1 MNLFII
7 FFRKKICFYT
17 KTKYAI
23 VDISDV
29 CKSIN
34 LLLSPSI
41 SNEKYLICKQ
51 NPSMLELIKICE
63 EIQNQKKK

>member
-1 MNLFII
+1 MGHILGPANLKYQRVMNLFII
-7 FFRKKICFYT
+7 FLEKNLLLY

-34 LLLSPSI
+34 LLLSPQ
-41 SNEKYLICKQ
+41 YLMRNI
-51 NPSMLELIKICE
+51 
-63 EIQNQKKK
+63 